1 MGRGI
6 ITESWRWRRWG
17 DWEEWGDSV
26 GASNVV
32 VRGFDWIILEVVLTL
47 LLKIRTSF
55 QQIPNAKQQNHEE
68 SFKTS
73 SFHASTSMFTL
84 EVLPALALFVK
95 VPSRVGSLLAKAREV
110 DVSANSML
118 ERDLTGV
125 LPAIDPL
132 KVKVYLSVVPSP
144 KKNIFNWKIRPV

>member
-1 MGRGI
+1 
-6 ITESWRWRRWG
+6 
-17 DWEEWGDSV
+17 
-26 GASNVV
+26 
-32 VRGFDWIILEVVLTL
+32 
-47 LLKIRTSF
+47 
-55 QQIPNAKQQNHEE
+55 
-68 SFKTS
+68 
-73 SFHASTSMFTL
+73 MFTL

-144 KKNIFNWKIRPV
+144 KKNIFN

>member
-1 MGRGI
+1 MEQKNNSQS
-6 ITESWRWRRWG
+6 T
-17 DWEEWGDSV
+17 
-26 GASNVV
+26 ASAFKLYKLPSASHPGHTVPM
-32 VRGFDWIILEVVLTL
+32 
-47 LLKIRTSF
+47 IRTSF

-84 EVLPALALFVK
+84 KVLPALALFVK

-144 KKNIFNWKIRPV
+144 KKNIFN